1 VLLKEKWIILIFT
14 HFSTV
19 ENVVENLY
27 TFYPQNKIVEKCGK
41 LIKTLY
47 SSVLLSF
54 LIVDCGKLSKNH
66 QKIVEKWCYYI
77 FTFIGNGK

>member
-1 VLLKEKWIILIFT
+1 
-14 HFSTV
+14 
-19 ENVVENLY
+19 
-27 TFYPQNKIVEKCGK
+27 VEKCGK

-54 LIVDCGKLSKNH
+54 LIVDCGKLSKNR